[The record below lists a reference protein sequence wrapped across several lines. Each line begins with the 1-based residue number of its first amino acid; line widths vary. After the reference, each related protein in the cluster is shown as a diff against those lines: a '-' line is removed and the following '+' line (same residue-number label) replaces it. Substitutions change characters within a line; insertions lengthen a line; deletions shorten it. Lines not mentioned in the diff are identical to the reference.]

1 MISPLLVLII
11 LDGWGIGP
19 VYEGNAVSRA
29 STPTMDR
36 LFENYPHARLKCWGE
51 AVGLPEGQMGNSEV
65 GHLNLGAGRIVYQDI
80 TRIDRAIRDG
90 SFYENPGLLS
100 LIRTCRDQGTT
111 LHLMGL
117 VSDGGVHSHLNHLLA
132 VLRLARRERLEKV
145 MVQAITDGRDTPPKQ
160 GIEFIAR
167 LQQQMKQIGVGRIA
181 AISGRFYAMDRD
193 NRWER
198 VEKAFRAFT
207 RGQGD
212 LFPDPVEA
220 MNQAYQRGET
230 DEFITP
236 CLIKGENETPD
247 ILIGNGDAL
256 FFFNFRADR
265 AREITRAFREPGFS
279 SFPAGDRP
287 ELSAYLTMTEYDAKF
302 SNWVQVAFPP
312 QNLTHTLGE
321 IVSLQGIRQLRIAET
336 EKYAHVTFFL
346 NGGREV
352 KFDNEDRD
360 LIESPRDIATYD
372 QKPEMSARAV
382 TDKLLAELD
391 RNVYDLV
398 VINFANC
405 DMVGHTGVLQATIQ
419 AVEVVDEC
427 LGRLVTKVL
436 DMDGQIF
443 LTADHGNAETMV
455 DDQGRPMTAHTSNP
469 VRYLVISRRWGLA
482 DIATSDG
489 RLADVMPTLL
499 FMMGLPVP
507 AEITGQNLLS
517 PTSAPAGTAP
527 SGGTGR
533 SAV

>member
-1 MISPLLVLII
+1 MI
-11 LDGWGIGP
+11 LDGWGYSPDRENNAIALAKTP
-19 VYEGNAVSRA
+19 VLDELLVKYPNGLLKA
-29 STPTMDR
+29 SGQD
-36 LFENYPHARLKCWGE
+36 
-51 AVGLPEGQMGNSEV
+51 VGLPEGVMGNSEV
-65 GHLNLGAGRIVYQDI
+65 GHTNIGAGRIVYQDL
-80 TRIDRAIRDG
+80 TRIDRSIASG
-90 SFYENPGLLS
+90 EFFQNPVLLQAFETAAAQGGKVHLLGLL
-100 LIRTCRDQGTT
+100 
-111 LHLMGL
+111 
-117 VSDGGVHSHLNHLLA
+117 SDGGVHSHIRHLEALIDLA
-132 VLRLARRERLEKV
+132 SRRKVQRLV
-145 MVQAITDGRDTPPKQ
+145 VHAIMDGRDTAPMV
-160 GIEFIAR
+160 GDTY
-167 LQQQMKQIGVGRIA
+167 LQQLDGYFQKYGVGELGSLA
-181 AISGRFYAMDRD
+181 GRYYTMDRD
-193 NRWER
+193 TRWDR
-198 VEKAFRAFT
+198 VEKGWQALVG
-207 RGQGD
+207 GQPLSRVSPREYLKESHEHGT
-212 LFPDPVEA
+212 
-220 MNQAYQRGET
+220 G
-230 DEFITP
+230 DEFTLP
-236 CLIKGENETPD
+236 VCFKENATIAD
-247 ILIGNGDAL
+247 HDTVI
-256 FFFNFRADR
+256 FFNFRADR
-265 AREITRAFREPGFS
+265 ARQITRALTSADFHEFASAKPLKLA
-279 SFPAGDRP
+279 SFVC
-287 ELSAYLTMTEYDAKF
+287 MTEYDANFKLP
-302 SNWVQVAFPP
+302 VAFPAP
-312 QNLTHTLGE
+312 ELSNTLGE
-321 IVSLQGIRQLRIAET
+321 VISKAGLRQLRIAET